1 MIVVNARFLTQ
12 PITGVQRFAIEL
24 SKILKREMK
33 NEVLF
38 VTSKHVLNTD
48 LQKELDAKIIGK
60 NVGHIWEQ
68 IDLPKYLK
76 SIGHPLLL
84 SLANSSPILYKN
96 KIVAVHDIT
105 FARFPKS
112 STKKFW
118 YFYKI
123 LTPLV
128 IRTSKHIL
136 TVSEFS
142 KKEISNYYNVPMD
155 KISVV
160 YNAVTQGFVPEKNIN
175 FADEDYFMS
184 ISSAKQNKNL
194 ISLLESFKLLL
205 QDYPHMQLR
214 IVGNMATETK
224 NDLDISKYSH
234 IDNIKFFGRVDDKDL
249 IKMYA
254 NAKAFIFPSLYEG
267 FGIPPLEAQSCLC
280 PVIVS
285 NRSSLPEIF
294 AESALYCNPTDIAD
308 LENKMKI
315 LLTDSELRE
324 KLIEAGNE
332 NCKRFSWEKS
342 AHQIINILK
351 KRK

>member
-1 MIVVNARFLTQ
+1 MVVVNARFLTQ
-12 PITGVQRFAIEL
+12 PLTGVQRFAIEL

-38 VTSKHVLNTD
+38 VTSKDVLHID

-76 SIGHPLLL
+76 SIGSPLLL
-84 SLANSSPILYKN
+84 SLANSSPIFYKN

-142 KKEISNYYNVPMD
+142 KKEISNYYNVPIN

-205 QDYPHMQLR
+205 QNYPHIQLK
-214 IVGNMATETK
+214 IVGNMVTETK

-234 IDNIKFFGRVDDKDL
+234 IDNIKFCGRVDDKDL

-267 FGIPPLEAQSCLC
+267 FGIPPLEAQSCHC

-294 AESALYCNPTDIAD
+294 AESVLYCDPTDTID
-308 LENKMKI
+308 LKNKMET
-315 LLTDSELRE
+315 LLTDSELRQ
-324 KLIEAGNE
+324 KLIDVGNE

-342 AHQIINILK
+342 AYQIITILK
-351 KRK
+351 KGK